1 MAEVFTMNLNPG
13 GDSSV
18 FIPEN
23 SGEYTKKMTL
33 HTADTYVDRDIE
45 ITSSIIIK
53 EGLAS
58 INSDQNIDENPIISW
73 DSINKQIKATYSGS
87 QYIKGTATPGWVTSI
102 IPAIVTTN
110 GISSI
115 NPVNLDSN
123 LKAENITAGVTIF
136 GVTGTKTGA
145 DYGAIVPVR
154 NGNTVSWET
163 GWVTKGSSTGD
174 TTERAAGEGA
184 AEAIPIGL
192 LLDDAISSV
201 PISGKYIK
209 VIGSG
214 SVSTGTG
221 WVTAGSTSSN
231 SKTLYY
237 PIATATLANTATSG
251 ITYTDKSDTA
261 PVLISGDYLYIN
273 KGYFDTD
280 AKISLKQLVPDVAN
294 VETKT
299 LNLIYKT
306 VTAYDKDGTLITGTM
321 SDAVLGVIASGL
333 TAKITSLSPTYN
345 STNDNFAVSGSG
357 NIEGAV
363 FANVI
368 TTGYA
373 VKGIT
378 SKSENASGTANINA
392 SLSKIKGSISIGGTR
407 SYTPTLSNV
416 TIEETSTLFNAA
428 NGAASTIVPTE
439 GVYVRVK
446 SNATSGNVSA
456 SASISASGYGTS
468 VNHGISDSGNVAI
481 TINSS
486 GDYYIP
492 IKEAKLNS
500 ANSAVTSNAIGSNI
514 ILTEASSEPT
524 SGRYITVSASGVV
537 NVSSAGW
544 ISAGNKFTN
553 TISGTKYYKIASSE
567 HSTVVTTKA
576 TSTNAAITYTT
587 SDPTLIDASSQG
599 LNISDFIKTTQP
611 ADGTSYIKIAPSYS
625 KESNGTATANATAEC
640 SAGAG
645 YTDGYTNENHAATE
659 DSVEVGIT
667 KTAGTS
673 RYIICYTG
681 TYTKKT
687 T

>member
-1 MAEVFTMNLNPG
+1 MAIFQL
-13 GDSSV
+13 
-18 FIPEN
+18 IPQE
-23 SGEYTKKMTL
+23 SGTFVL
-33 HTADTYVDRDIE
+33 DTEGKFVDRDIE
-45 ITSSIIIK
+45 IIVG
-53 EGLAS
+53 EGSAS
-58 INSDQNIDENPIISW
+58 INSGQNIDENPIISW

-87 QYIKGTATPGWVTSI
+87 KSIKGTAIPGWVTSVT
-102 IPAIVTTN
+102 PAIVTTN
-110 GISSI
+110 GIASI

-123 LKAENITAGVTIF
+123 LKPENITAGVTIF

-145 DYGAIVPVR
+145 DYGTIVPVR
-154 NGNTVSWET
+154 NGNTVSWGT
-163 GWVTKGSSTGD
+163 GWVTEGSSTGD
-174 TTERAAGEGA
+174 TTERAAGAGNVA
-184 AEAIPIGL
+184 ATSTGL
-192 LLDDAISSV
+192 LLGTAVTSA
-201 PISGKYIK
+201 PASGKYIK
-209 VIGSG
+209 VVGSG

-231 SKTLYY
+231 SQTLYY
-237 PIATATLANTATSG
+237 PVATATLANTATSG
-251 ITYTDKSDTA
+251 IIYTDKSDTA

-280 AKISLKQLVPDVAN
+280 TKISLKQLVPDVAN

-321 SDAVLGVIASGL
+321 GDAVLGITASGL

-357 NIEGAV
+357 DIEGSVSASV
-363 FANVI
+363 T

-373 VKGIT
+373 VKGVT
-378 SKSENASGTANINA
+378 SKSDNASGTANINA
-392 SLSKIKGSISIGGTR
+392 SLSKIKGSISIGGTK

-416 TIEETSTLFNAA
+416 SIEETAKLFNAA
-428 NGAASTIVPTE
+428 SGAASTTVPTE

-446 SNATSGNVSA
+446 SNATNGNVSA
-456 SASISASGYGTS
+456 SASISTSGYGTS
-468 VNHGISDSGNVAI
+468 INHGISNSGNVAI
-481 TINSS
+481 TVNSS

-500 ANSAVTSNAIGSNI
+500 TNSTVTSNAIGSNI
-514 ILTEASSEPT
+514 ILTEQSSEPT

-537 NVSSAGW
+537 NISSAGW
-544 ISAGNKFTN
+544 ISAGNKSTN
-553 TISGTKYYKIASSE
+553 TTSGTKYYKVASSE
-567 HSTVVTTKA
+567 HNTVVTTKA

-587 SDPTLIDASSQG
+587 SDPTLTDASSQG
-599 LNISDFIKTTQP
+599 LTISNFIKTTQP
-611 ADGTSYIKIAPSYS
+611 EAGTSYIKIAPSYS
-625 KESNGTATANATAEC
+625 KESNGIATANATAKC

-645 YTDGYTNENHAATE
+645 YTDGYTNESHTATE
-659 DSVEVGIT
+659 NSVEVGIT